1 MKVNNRFINQNYLNL
16 VSRTEPKTKEGRTIF
31 NAFMIGGLICSIGQ
45 FIRYVF
51 MYVFSL
57 SGDELA
63 GATSIVMIFL
73 GTLFTGLGIYDR
85 IGKYAGGG
93 TIVPITG
100 FANSVCSPA
109 IEFKSEGYVFGM
121 ASKMFVIAGPIIVF
135 GVSSS
140 VLVGLVYFFAGLI
153 K

>member
-1 MKVNNRFINQNYLNL
+1 MKSNKEFINKEYIKYI
-16 VSRTEPKTKEGRTIF
+16 SKKEPKTKEIRTLLNSF
-31 NAFMIGGLICSIGQ
+31 LVGGLICSIGQ
-45 FIRYVF
+45 FIRYIF
-51 MYVFSL
+51 MYYFSL

-85 IGKYAGGG
+85 IGKYAGAG

-109 IEFKSEGYVFGM
+109 IEFKSEGYIFGM

-135 GVSSS
+135 GVSAS
-140 VLVGLVYFFAGLI
+140 VIVGLVYYFLGL
-153 K
+153 

>member
-1 MKVNNRFINQNYLNL
+1 MKRDNKYINKQYLKFI
-16 VSRTEPKTKEGRTIF
+16 SKTEPRTKEIRTLV
-31 NAFMIGGLICSIGQ
+31 NAVMIGGVICSVGQ

-51 MYVFSL
+51 TFVFGL
-57 SGDELA
+57 GGDELA

-93 TIVPITG
+93 TIVPMTG

-135 GVSSS
+135 GVSASFI
-140 VLVGLVYFFAGLI
+140 VGLIYYFLGL
-153 K
+153 